1 MISVVIE
8 CIECKVHFSAL
19 LMWNLNMTSGAGYW
33 QISIDPAFRKHQRS
47 LKAMYGG
54 GIKKLLSFNPKPA
67 AAFVRS
73 EVIRQIRYWGFWTA
87 GGQQIWVCPGSEIIS
102 VTYQSVCTVKAMS
115 CALCLMLELIKLKD
129 CYNLHSFTSDIFFC
143 WLWLTPFV
151 CIILS

>member
-8 CIECKVHFSAL
+8 YIECKVHFSAL

-73 EVIRQIRYWGFWTA
+73 EVIRQIKGIGVSELQEGNRSGFVLA
-87 GGQQIWVCPGSEIIS
+87 Q
-102 VTYQSVCTVKAMS
+102 K
-115 CALCLMLELIKLKD
+115 
-129 CYNLHSFTSDIFFC
+129 
-143 WLWLTPFV
+143 
-151 CIILS
+151 